1 MMQTNLKI
9 IDFTL
14 SVVIPAFNE
23 KDTIGNVIDAVL
35 ATPFRKEIIL
45 VDDGST
51 DGTRDVLKDMKHP
64 EIKIIFHEKNS
75 GKGKSIQ
82 TGFKNATGEI
92 ILIQDADLEY
102 DPAEYSTL
110 LQPILSGK
118 ADVVYG
124 SRFSGHGAH
133 RVLYFWHYIGNR
145 FLTLLSNLFTDLNL
159 TDMECCYKVF
169 TREALD
175 GIRIHEHRFGFEP
188 EITAKIAKKKLRIYE
203 VPISYY
209 GRTYEEGKKIG
220 WKDGLWAL
228 WCILRY
234 NLSR

>member
-1 MMQTNLKI
+1 MRQEATQINH
-9 IDFTL
+9 FTL
-14 SVVIPAFNE
+14 SIVIPAFNE
-23 KDTIGNVIDAVL
+23 KNTIRDVLNAVL
-35 ATPFRKEIIL
+35 AIPYRKEIII

-51 DGTRDVLKDMKHP
+51 DGTRDIIQKISHP
-64 EIKIIFHEKNS
+64 EIKTILHEKNS
-75 GKGKSIQ
+75 GKGKAIQ
-82 TGFKNATGEI
+82 TGFTNATGDI

-102 DPAEYSTL
+102 DPAEYTIL

-133 RVLYFWHYIGNR
+133 QVLYFRHYIGNR
-145 FLTLLSNLFTDLNL
+145 FLTFLSNLFTDLNL

-169 TREALD
+169 TKKALD
-175 GIRIHEHRFGFEP
+175 GIQINESRFGFEP
-188 EITAKIAKKKLRIYE
+188 EITAKVARKKLRIYE

-228 WCILRY
+228 WCIVRY
-234 NLSR
+234 NLFE